1 MKLLKIVF
9 PVFLIFAIIAL
20 DSGDKIRG
28 LGMWS
33 DGYWYPAIFI
43 PEGNNYKAYFDDG
56 DFAILDSSR
65 IKALYWKVG
74 TKVECNWLGRGIYY
88 PGKITSMDGDRI
100 HIFYDDGDE
109 ENTVVGRCRSK

>member
-1 MKLLKIVF
+1 MPLLLWIV
-9 PVFLIFAIIAL
+9 AIKYADLACGAMDIGIL
-20 DSGDKIRG
+20 QFSFR
-28 LGMWS
+28 
-33 DGYWYPAIFI
+33 
-43 PEGNNYKAYFDDG
+43 GNNYKAYFDDG

-65 IKALYWKVG
+65 IKAIYWKVG